1 MKFQE
6 IEKYDFF
13 PSMIP
18 LQTQWDRINYMQK
31 VNYSPVLVLLYR

>member
-18 LQTQWDRINYMQK
+18 LQTQDRINYMQK

>member
-13 PSMIP
+13 SFHDTF
-18 LQTQWDRINYMQK
+18 QTQDRINYMQK
-31 VNYSPVLVLLYR
+31 VNYSPVLILLYR